1 MIIGFD
7 AKRAV
12 NNFTGLGNY
21 SRLVI
26 DALASALPDDRLLLY
41 APRLR
46 HSSRLAPVLAH
57 GNVEMRL
64 PRGRVWP
71 RVSGVWRVQRG
82 ITSDVIADGVGL
94 FHGLSN
100 ELPLDISRAGI
111 PTVVTI
117 HDLIFKHFTRG
128 YKRADRLIYDFKFR
142 RAAETATRVIAVS
155 EATRRDIISSYGIAP
170 DKIDVV
176 YQGCDAGFLR
186 PVTDCEI
193 AAVRCK
199 YSLPER
205 YIVSVGTIEPRKN
218 QMLTLAALP
227 QLPHDVKAVIVGRA
241 TAYMDELTRFVRE
254 KSLGE
259 RVVFVHDA
267 PFADLP
273 ALYAG
278 ATVAAYTSR
287 MEGFGI
293 PVIEAIN
300 CGTPVVACTGTCLE
314 EAGGPGALY
323 VHPDDVEEMAFAVNR
338 LLDDASLR
346 TAMVDA
352 GRGYVARFTPAKFTA
367 DLLSVYRK
375 ALGDY
380 R

>member
-1 MIIGFD
+1 MVIGFD

-12 NNFTGLGNY
+12 SNFTGLGNY

-26 DALASALPDDRLLLY
+26 EALASRLPDDRLLLY
-41 APRLR
+41 APRMR
-46 HSSRLAPVLAH
+46 QSSRLAAVLEH
-57 GNVEMRL
+57 PNVEIRL
-64 PRGRVWP
+64 PRGAVWP
-71 RVSGVWRVQRG
+71 RLSGLWRVHRG
-82 ITSDVIADGVGL
+82 LTSDVMADGVEL

-100 ELPLDISRAGI
+100 ELPLDIARAGI

-128 YKRADRLIYDFKFR
+128 YKPIDRLIYDYKFR
-142 RAAETATRVIAVS
+142 RAAETATRIIAVS
-155 EATRRDIISSYGIAP
+155 EATRRDIISSYGISP

-176 YQGCDAGFLR
+176 YQGCDARFLR
-186 PVTDCEI
+186 SVTDEDM
-193 AAVRCK
+193 AAVRRK
-199 YSLPER
+199 YALPER
-205 YIVSVGTIEPRKN
+205 YIISVGTIEPRKN

-227 QLPHDVKAVIVGRA
+227 QLPRDVKAVIVGRA
-241 TAYMDELTRFVRE
+241 TPYIDELTRFVRANRL
-254 KSLGE
+254 SD

-267 PFADLP
+267 PFDDLP
-273 ALYAG
+273 PLYAA

-323 VHPDDVEEMAFAVNR
+323 VHPDDAEEMASAVCR
-338 LLDDASLR
+338 LLDDPALGAS
-346 TAMVDA
+346 MVDA
-352 GRGYVARFTPAKFTA
+352 GRGYVARFTPARFTS
-367 DLLSVYRK
+367 DMLRVYRR
-375 ALGDY
+375 AMAEH

>member
-7 AKRAV
+7 GKRAV
-12 NNFTGLGNY
+12 SNFTGLGNY
-21 SRLVI
+21 SRLVV
-26 DALASALPDDRLLLY
+26 DALAGELPDDRLLLY

-46 HSSRLAPVLAH
+46 QSARLARVLEH
-57 GNVEMRL
+57 DNVEVRT
-64 PRGRVWP
+64 PRSAAWRRAPGL
-71 RVSGVWRVQRG
+71 WRVQRG
-82 ITSDVIADGVGL
+82 ITSDMMADGVQL

-100 ELPLDISRAGI
+100 ELPLDIARAGI

-142 RAAETATRVIAVS
+142 RAAETATRIIAVS

-186 PVTDCEI
+186 PVAEDEI
-193 AAVRCK
+193 AVVRAK

-205 YIVSVGTIEPRKN
+205 YMVSVGTIEPRKN

-241 TAYMDELTRFVRE
+241 TPYMDELARFVRE
-254 KSLGE
+254 KHLAE

-323 VHPDDVEEMAFAVNR
+323 VHPDDAEEMAHAVNR
-338 LLDDASLR
+338 LLNDESLR
-346 TAMVDA
+346 AAMVDA
-352 GRGYVARFTPAKFTA
+352 GRGYVSRFTPAKFTA
-367 DLLSVYRK
+367 DLLRVYRK
-375 ALGDY
+375 ALGEY